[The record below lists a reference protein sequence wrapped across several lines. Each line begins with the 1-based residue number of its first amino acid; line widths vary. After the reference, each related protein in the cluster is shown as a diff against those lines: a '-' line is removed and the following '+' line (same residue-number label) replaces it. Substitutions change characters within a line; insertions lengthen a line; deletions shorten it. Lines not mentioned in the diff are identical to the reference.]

1 MFGLEADSHAAYE
14 RFIGRVVES
23 RQVWGLKSE
32 EGWCVAPSNTLP
44 DDDEEE
50 DAGEEVDVL
59 PFWSDR
65 AYAGQCARDE
75 WADYEPA
82 AIDLDEFMEA
92 WLPGMAQAGER
103 VGTNWNADLIG
114 REVDPME
121 LLAALKAS
129 GA

>member
-1 MFGLEADSHAAYE
+1 MFGPETDSHVAYE
-14 RFIGRVVES
+14 RFIRRMVES

-32 EGWCVAPSNTLP
+32 EGWCVAPSNAP
-44 DDDEEE
+44 ADDD
-50 DAGEEVDVL
+50 AGDEEEVDVL

-65 AYAGQCARDE
+65 AYARQCAREE
-75 WADYEPA
+75 WADYEAA
-82 AIDLDEFMEA
+82 AIGLDEFMEA

-103 VGTNWNADLIG
+103 AGTNWNADLIG

-121 LLAALKAS
+121 LLDALKAA